1 MKINALSRSLDTHLP
16 GRTGDLTPVSRNLD
30 PALHPFAKPR
40 EYTRA
45 VNAAKIDRMFAKPF
59 VASLDGH
66 IDGIYCMSKDPAR
79 LSVVASGSGDG
90 EIKLWNLR
98 NQSAIHTYTKAHKG
112 IIQSLSMC
120 PSSVSSSTFGRHLL
134 SCSTD
139 RTVKMW
145 NADPHPDHTGW
156 DGDIPM
162 SDDEDGEDDTDATA
176 SGWAAKGGLLSTQL
190 APAKASEPLAVYK
203 GATAF
208 NSVSHHFSQPKFASA
223 SSAIQIWDLNRGG
236 ASGTGREALQT
247 LSWGHE
253 TINVVKF
260 NHAEVDLVAS
270 AGGDRSVVLYDLR
283 SAQPLRKMVMSLRA
297 NDLSWSPVNP
307 TTFAVASE
315 DQNVY
320 TFDMRNLSAATQIYK
335 GHVAGVMSVDWSPTG
350 QELVSGSYDRT
361 IRLWTKDVGSNSRD
375 TYHTKRMQRIFSTAY
390 TMDAR
395 YVLSGSDDG
404 NLRIWKA
411 RASEKVGLMT
421 GREKAASEQRDALM
435 KKWSGTG
442 DVRAISRRRNLPQ
455 PIKAAQRLK
464 RTMLDAERT
473 KEERRRS
480 HSKKKHEKPV
490 SARKKSIVSEKI

>member
-1 MKINALSRSLDTHLP
+1 M
-16 GRTGDLTPVSRNLD
+16 SRNLD

-45 VNAAKIDRMFAKPF
+45 VNASKIDRMFAKPF

-66 IDGIYCMSKDPAR
+66 IDGVYALAKDPAR

-98 NQSAIHTYTKAHKG
+98 NQSTIHTYTQAHKG

-120 PSSVSSSTFGRHLL
+120 PSSVSSTTFGRHLL

-156 DGDIPM
+156 DGDVPV
-162 SDDEDGEDDTDATA
+162 SEDEEDEDDNMDVTA
-176 SGWAAKGGLLSTQL
+176 AGMARRGGLLSMQN
-190 APAKASEPLAVYK
+190 APTKASEPLAVYK
-203 GATAF
+203 GPTAF
-208 NSVSHHFSQPKFASA
+208 NSVSHHFAAPKFASA
-223 SSAIQIWDLNRGG
+223 SSTIQLWDLNRGG
-236 ASGTGREALQT
+236 SSGTGREALQSM
-247 LSWGHE
+247 SWGHE
-253 TINVVKF
+253 SINVVKF
-260 NHAEVDLVAS
+260 NHADVDLLAS

-297 NDLSWSPVNP
+297 NDINWSPVEP

-320 TFDMRNLSAATQIYK
+320 TFDMRNLSSATQIYK
-335 GHVAGVMSVDWSPTG
+335 GHVAAVMSVDWAPTG
-350 QELVSGSYDRT
+350 QELVSASYDRT
-361 IRLWTKDVGSNSRD
+361 IRLWNKGQGNSSRD
-375 TYHTKRMQRIFSTAY
+375 TYHTKRMQRIFSCAY

-395 YVLSGSDDG
+395 YILSGSDDG
-404 NLRIWKA
+404 NVRIWKA
-411 RASEKVGLMT
+411 RASEKMGLMT
-421 GREKAASEQRDALM
+421 GREKAAAEYRQALM
-435 KKWSGTG
+435 SKWSDTG
-442 DVRAISRRRNLPQ
+442 DVKAISRRRHLPQ

-464 RTMLDAERT
+464 RTMLDAERN
-473 KEERRRS
+473 KEERRRA
-480 HSKKKHEKPV
+480 HSNKKNEKPV
-490 SARKKSIVSEKI
+490 SERKKSILSEKI